1 MPKITDEQD
10 EIEEDYLEVDKP
22 VPGQNYCCLSFV
34 SPDKVIDQKIKY
46 MFYHYQKQ
54 RLNNYN
60 KMFTEAFNVLVSEQE
75 DGMVELSRL
84 FDMKKSLDKLY
95 EEDNVEYADFKEKYD
110 DFLFKDEQRVGDEFD
125 KLNDFK
131 TSVRGVKIRGVYDTR
146 REAEMRA
153 KTLQHLDQK
162 FNIFVGQ
169 VGYWLP
175 WDPESNNVEDQEY
188 MNEEL
193 NTLVKE
199 KKKNEDKKNMF
210 YEEQKAKRVA
220 EASTAADR
228 LREKLE
234 KKKQLEEEAAKVAT
248 ESTEGET
255 TKAPS
260 LDTTPSVKETLDS
273 DKLSQLSNTMS
284 LDIGGEVEPGEV
296 DGDNGLADALKGF
309 EEEDPWLA
317 RKKREEEENA
327 KQQ

>member
-1 MPKITDEQD
+1 
-10 EIEEDYLEVDKP
+10 
-22 VPGQNYCCLSFV
+22 
-34 SPDKVIDQKIKY
+34 

-54 RLNNYN
+54 RLESYKNLY
-60 KMFTEAFNVLVSEQE
+60 TEAFNALVSEQE
-75 DGMVELSRL
+75 DGLVELSRL
-84 FDMKKSLDKLY
+84 MDMKKSMDKLFK
-95 EEDNVEYADFKEKYD
+95 EDNIEYTDFKDKYD
-110 DFLFKDEQRVGDEFD
+110 DYLFKDEQKVSDSFD
-125 KLNDFK
+125 KLNGFK

-153 KTLQHLDQK
+153 KTLQHMDQN

-210 YEEQKAKRVA
+210 YEEQKSKRVT

-228 LREKLE
+228 LRDKLE
-234 KKKQLEEEAAKVAT
+234 KKKQLEEEATKFAI

-255 TKAPS
+255 TEALAQATPV
-260 LDTTPSVKETLDS
+260 LETTPTPSVKDTLDS
-273 DKLSQLSNTMS
+273 EKLSQLSNNIS
-284 LDIGGEVEPGEV
+284 LDIGGECEPGEV

-309 EEEDPWLA
+309 EAEDPWLD
-317 RKKREEEENA
+317 
-327 KQQ
+327 

>member
-95 EEDNVEYADFKEKYD
+95 EEDNVEYVDFKEKYD

-255 TKAPS
+255 TEAPA

-309 EEEDPWLA
+309 EAEDPWLA
-317 RKKREEEENA
+317 RKKREKEN
-327 KQQ
+327 K